1 MNIIPFIDRKEKI
14 MLVKQKK
21 NTKKIDILMIDNYD
35 SFTFNLV
42 QFLGILGEN
51 IKVRRNDKIDLDEIE
66 DMAPSKIVISPGPGR
81 PDDAGISKD
90 LIKRFYKQIP
100 ILGVCL
106 GHQSIGEV
114 FGAEVINSGTVVHG
128 KVSEV
133 HHDGKTIYKGVD
145 SPFTAARYHSLILKK
160 DTIPPFLKVTAHT
173 TDDIVMGIRHIDY
186 PLEGIQFHPES
197 FLTDNGMRILEN
209 FIDL

>member
-1 MNIIPFIDRKEKI
+1 MNIIPFIDRKEEI
-14 MLVKQKK
+14 MAVKQKK

>member
-1 MNIIPFIDRKEKI
+1 MKTA
-14 MLVKQKK
+14 VKKPG
-21 NTKKIDILMIDNYD
+21 TKKIVILMIDNYD

-42 QFLGILGEN
+42 QYLGILGEN
-51 IKVRRNDKIDLDEIE
+51 IKVRRNDRITLDEIE
-66 DMAPSKIVISPGPGR
+66 EMGPEKIVISPGPGR
-81 PDDAGISKD
+81 PIDAGISKD
-90 LIKRFYKQIP
+90 LIKRFHKDIP

-128 KVSEV
+128 KTSEIN
-133 HHDGKTIYKGVD
+133 HDGKTIFTDVD
-145 SPFTAARYHSLILKK
+145 NPFTAARYHSLIIKRDTLPDFLEITAETK
-160 DTIPPFLKVTAHT
+160 DG
-173 TDDIVMGIRHIDY
+173 IVMGVRHRQY

-197 FLTDNGMRILEN
+197 FLTPCGMKILEN